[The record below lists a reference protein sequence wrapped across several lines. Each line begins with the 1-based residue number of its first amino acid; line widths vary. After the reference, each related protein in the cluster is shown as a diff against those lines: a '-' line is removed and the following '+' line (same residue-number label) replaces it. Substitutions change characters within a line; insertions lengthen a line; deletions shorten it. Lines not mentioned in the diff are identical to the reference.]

1 MFGWS
6 SIFLIN
12 IPIGLIAII
21 LTLKYIPSGQLLNK
35 EVRFDFLG
43 SIYIFIGLLAFLF
56 AINNGNDF
64 GWNSVPIILS
74 FILSILLFIL
84 FYFRENNISFPLLDL
99 TFFKN
104 INFNFA
110 ALAFMLIYLITN
122 GMVFIFPFYLQWGRG
137 LSINESGLLMVIPSV
152 MQVISG
158 SISGHLSDKIGCKK
172 ICITGIIMTIAAYIL
187 FYISGSFSGIYMIV
201 VSVVLFGIA
210 IGTFIPSNTN
220 MIMAYAPED
229 KKGIISGIMI
239 TINRAGSALGVCLY
253 GAVFSI
259 FVPEKNLIKTLP
271 VEILMKG
278 FKYTFILGII
288 ITVLALIFSSIAKD
302 EKKIH

>member
-1 MFGWS
+1 
-6 SIFLIN
+6 
-12 IPIGLIAII
+12 
-21 LTLKYIPSGQLLNK
+21 LNK
-35 EVRFDFLG
+35 EVRFDIQG
-43 SIYIFIGLLAFLF
+43 VVYIFIGLLAFLF
-56 AINNGNDF
+56 SINNGNDF
-64 GWNSVPIILS
+64 GWNSYTILS
-74 FILSILLFIL
+74 GFFISIVFFVL
-84 FYFRENNISFPLLDL
+84 FYIRENRFSFPLLDL

-104 INFNFA
+104 KNFIFA
-110 ALAFMLIYLITN
+110 SVAFMFIYLLTN

-172 ICITGIIMTIAAYIL
+172 ICIAGIIMTIAAYIL
-187 FYISGSFSGIYMIV
+187 FYISGSFSGIFMIV
-201 VSVVLFGIA
+201 ISVALFGIA

-259 FVPEKNLIKTLP
+259 FVPEKSLVKTLP
-271 VEILMKG
+271 VETLMNG